1 MLTLTLPLSG
11 VDVWIPGI
19 VLLGILI
26 GFLIGL
32 FGVGGGFLL
41 TPLLKVVFGIPY
53 PVAVGSSLLQIFINS
68 AIATFRHWRN
78 RKVDIKLGLILA
90 AGAMAGTEIGV
101 RILTHLQRSAP
112 ILVNDRPFLP
122 VDLVLNLLFLVLLS
136 AVAVFILLETAR
148 STTSQEVSTAM
159 SRWLRTI
166 RLRPT
171 LFFPR
176 SGIASFSIWIPVLLA
191 VFVGILTGLMGVGGG
206 FVNFPLLIYVLGVP
220 THIAVGTSVFQV
232 LLASGYGAAR
242 HIFLD
247 NVEVIL
253 VGILFAGSFAGVQ
266 LGVKVSQT
274 LGGRSIRRYFALVV
288 AQGVALVIW
297 DLVRQVFF

>member
-1 MLTLTLPLSG
+1 MLMLTLRLSG

-53 PVAVGSSLLQIFINS
+53 PVAVGSSLLQIFMNS
-68 AIATFRHWRN
+68 SIATFRHWRN
-78 RKVDIKLGLILA
+78 QKVDFKLGLILA
-90 AGAMAGTEIGV
+90 AGALGGTEIGV
-101 RILTHLQRSAP
+101 RILTRLQLSAP
-112 ILVNDRPFLP
+112 ILINNRPFSP
-122 VDLVLNLLFLVLLS
+122 VDLVLNILFLVLLS
-136 AVAVFILLETAR
+136 GVAIFILFETTRGTA
-148 STTSQEVSTAM
+148 TQEVSTAI

-166 RLRPT
+166 RLQPT

-176 SGIASFSIWIPVLLA
+176 SGIASYSIWIPILLA
-191 VFVGILTGLMGVGGG
+191 VFVGVLTGLMGVGGG
-206 FVNFPLLIYVLGVP
+206 FVNFPLLIYVIGVP

-242 HIFLD
+242 HIFLG
-247 NVEVIL
+247 NVEFIL
-253 VGILFAGSFAGVQ
+253 VLILFAGSFAGVQ
-266 LGVKVSQT
+266 LGVKVSQI

-297 DLVRQVFF
+297 DLIRQIFF

>member
-53 PVAVGSSLLQIFINS
+53 PVAVGSSLLQIFFNS
-68 AIATFRHWRN
+68 CIATFRHWRN
-78 RKVDIKLGLILA
+78 QKVDFKLGIILA
-90 AGAMAGTEIGV
+90 VGAMAGTEVGV
-101 RILTHLQRSAP
+101 RILNRLQRSAP
-112 ILVNDRPFLP
+112 ILINKRPFLM
-122 VDLVLNLLFLVLLS
+122 VDLVLNILFLVLLS
-136 AVAVFILLETAR
+136 TVAIFILIETGR
-148 STTSQEVSTAM
+148 TTASQEVSTAM

-171 LFFPR
+171 LYFPY
-176 SGIASFSIWIPVLLA
+176 SGIASYSVWIPILLA

-206 FVNFPLLIYVLGVP
+206 FINFPLLIYVIGVP

-232 LLASGYGAAR
+232 LLASGYGAIR
-242 HIFLD
+242 NIFLG
-247 NVEVIL
+247 NVEIIL
-253 VGILFAGSFAGVQ
+253 VGILFAGSLAGVQ
-266 LGVKVSQT
+266 LGVKVSQI

-288 AQGVALVIW
+288 AQGVALVVW
-297 DLVRQVFF
+297 DLIRQIFF

>member
-53 PVAVGSSLLQIFINS
+53 PVAVGSSLLQIFFNS
-68 AIATFRHWRN
+68 CIATFRHWRN
-78 RKVDIKLGLILA
+78 QKVDFKLGIILA
-90 AGAMAGTEIGV
+90 VGAVAGTEVGV
-101 RILTHLQRSAP
+101 RILIRLQRSAP
-112 ILVNDRPFLP
+112 VLINNRPFLA
-122 VDLVLNLLFLVLLS
+122 VDLVLNVLFLVLLS
-136 AVAVFILLETAR
+136 TVAVFILLETGR
-148 STTSQEVSTAM
+148 TTTSQEVSTAM

-171 LFFPR
+171 LYFPR
-176 SGIASFSIWIPVLLA
+176 SGIASYSVWIPLVLA

-206 FVNFPLLIYVLGVP
+206 FINFPLLIYVVGVP

-232 LLASGYGAAR
+232 LLASGYGATR
-242 HIFLD
+242 NIFLG
-247 NVEVIL
+247 NVELIL

-266 LGVKVSQT
+266 LGVRVSQV

-288 AQGVALVIW
+288 AQGVALVVW
-297 DLVRQVFF
+297 DLIRQIFF

>member
-53 PVAVGSSLLQIFINS
+53 PVAVGSSLLQIFANS
-68 AIATFRHWRN
+68 CIATFRHWRN
-78 RKVDIKLGLILA
+78 QKVDFKLGIILA

-101 RILTHLQRSAP
+101 RILSRLQRSAP
-112 ILVNDRPFLP
+112 ILINNRPFLAL
-122 VDLVLNLLFLVLLS
+122 DLVLNILFLVLLS
-136 AVAVFILLETAR
+136 AVAIFILLETGR
-148 STTSQEVSTAM
+148 TTASQEVSTAM

-171 LFFPR
+171 LYFPR
-176 SGIASFSIWIPVLLA
+176 SGIASYSIWIPVILA

-206 FVNFPLLIYVLGVP
+206 FINFPLLIYAIGVP

-232 LLASGYGAAR
+232 LLASGYGATR
-242 HIFLD
+242 HILLG
-247 NVEVIL
+247 NVELVL
-253 VGILFAGSFAGVQ
+253 VGILFVGSFAGVQ
-266 LGVKVSQT
+266 LGVKVSGI

-288 AQGVALVIW
+288 AQGVALVVW
-297 DLVRQVFF
+297 DLIRQTFF

>member
-1 MLTLTLPLSG
+1 MLTLALPLSG

-53 PVAVGSSLLQIFINS
+53 PVAVGSSLLQIFFNS
-68 AIATFRHWRN
+68 CIATFRHWRN
-78 RKVDIKLGLILA
+78 QKVDFKLGIILA
-90 AGAMAGTEIGV
+90 VGAMAGTEVGV
-101 RILTHLQRSAP
+101 RILNRLQRSAP
-112 ILVNDRPFLP
+112 ILINNRPFLM
-122 VDLVLNLLFLVLLS
+122 VDLVLNILFLVLLS
-136 AVAVFILLETAR
+136 TVAIFILIETGR
-148 STTSQEVSTAM
+148 TTASQEVSTAM

-171 LFFPR
+171 LYFPH
-176 SGIASFSIWIPVLLA
+176 SGIASYSVWIPILLA

-206 FVNFPLLIYVLGVP
+206 FINFPLLIYVIGVP

-232 LLASGYGAAR
+232 LLASGYGAIR
-242 HIFLD
+242 NIFLG
-247 NVEVIL
+247 NVEIIL
-253 VGILFAGSFAGVQ
+253 VGILFAGSLAGVQ
-266 LGVKVSQT
+266 LGVKVSQI

-288 AQGVALVIW
+288 AQGVALVVW
-297 DLVRQVFF
+297 DLIRQIFF

>member
-1 MLTLTLPLSG
+1 MLNLTLPLSG

-19 VLLGILI
+19 VLLGVLI

-68 AIATFRHWRN
+68 SIATFRHWRDQ
-78 RKVDIKLGLILA
+78 KVDFKLGLILA

-101 RILTHLQRSAP
+101 RILIRLQRSAP
-112 ILVNDRPFLP
+112 ILINNRPFLL
-122 VDLVLNLLFLVLLS
+122 VDFVLNILFLLLLS
-136 AVAVFILLETAR
+136 AVAILILLETAR
-148 STTSQEVSTAM
+148 RTTSQEVNTAM

-176 SGIASFSIWIPVLLA
+176 SGIASFSIWIPVVLA

-206 FVNFPLLIYVLGVP
+206 FVNFPLLIYVIGVP

-232 LLASGYGAAR
+232 LLASGYGATR
-242 HIFLD
+242 HIFLG
-247 NVEVIL
+247 NVEIIL
-253 VGILFAGSFAGVQ
+253 VLILFAGSFAGVQ
-266 LGVKVSQT
+266 LGVKVSQI

-297 DLVRQVFF
+297 DLIRQIFF

>member
-68 AIATFRHWRN
+68 SIATFRHWRN
-78 RKVDIKLGLILA
+78 QKVDFKLGLILA
-90 AGAMAGTEIGV
+90 AGAMGGTEIGV
-101 RILTHLQRSAP
+101 RILTRLQRSAP
-112 ILVNDRPFLP
+112 ILINNRLFSP
-122 VDLVLNLLFLVLLS
+122 VDLVLNILFLVLLS
-136 AVAVFILLETAR
+136 AVAIFILFETTRGTA
-148 STTSQEVSTAM
+148 TQEVSTAM

-176 SGIASFSIWIPVLLA
+176 SGIASYSIWIPILLA
-191 VFVGILTGLMGVGGG
+191 VFVGVLTGLMGVGGG
-206 FVNFPLLIYVLGVP
+206 FVNFPLLIYVIGVP

-232 LLASGYGAAR
+232 LLASGYGATR
-242 HIFLD
+242 HIFLG
-247 NVEVIL
+247 NVEIIL

-266 LGVKVSQT
+266 LGVKVSQI

-297 DLVRQVFF
+297 DLIRQIFF

>member
-1 MLTLTLPLSG
+1 MFTLTLPLSG

-19 VLLGILI
+19 VLLGIVI

-68 AIATFRHWRN
+68 SIATFRHWRN
-78 RKVDIKLGLILA
+78 QNVDFKLGLLLA

-101 RILTHLQRSAP
+101 RILTRLQRSAP
-112 ILVNDRPFLP
+112 FVINSRPFSP
-122 VDLVLNLLFLVLLS
+122 QDLVLNILFLVLLS
-136 AVAVFILLETAR
+136 AVAIFILIETTRGTA
-148 STTSQEVSTAM
+148 TQEVSTAM
-159 SRWLRTI
+159 SRWLRTV

-171 LFFPR
+171 LFFPH
-176 SGIASFSIWIPVLLA
+176 SGIASYSIWIPILLA
-191 VFVGILTGLMGVGGG
+191 VFVGVLTGLMGVGGG
-206 FVNFPLLIYVLGVP
+206 FVNFPLLIYVIGVP
-220 THIAVGTSVFQV
+220 THIAVGTSVFQI
-232 LLASGYGAAR
+232 LLASGYGATR
-242 HIFLD
+242 HIFLG
-247 NVEVIL
+247 NVEIIL

-266 LGVKVSQT
+266 LGVKVSQI

-297 DLVRQVFF
+297 DLIRQIFF

>member
-11 VDVWIPGI
+11 VDVWIPSI
-19 VLLGILI
+19 VLLGLLI

-68 AIATFRHWRN
+68 LIATFRHWRN
-78 RKVDIKLGLILA
+78 QKVDVKLGLILA
-90 AGAMAGTEIGV
+90 AGAVAGTEVGV
-101 RILTHLQRSAP
+101 RILTLLKQSAP
-112 ILVNDRPFLP
+112 VLINNRPFLR
-122 VDLVLNLLFLVLLS
+122 VDLVLNVLFLILLS
-136 AVAVFILLETAR
+136 AVAVLILLETAR
-148 STTSQEVSTAM
+148 STTTQEVSTAV
-159 SRWLRTI
+159 SRWLRAI
-166 RLRPT
+166 RLRPA
-171 LFFPR
+171 LYFPR
-176 SGIASFSIWIPVLLA
+176 SGIASFSIWIPILLA
-191 VFVGILTGLMGVGGG
+191 LFVGILTGLMGVGGG
-206 FVNFPLLIYVLGVP
+206 FVNFPLLIYVIGVP

-242 HIFLD
+242 HVFLG
-247 NVEVIL
+247 NVEIIL
-253 VGILFAGSFAGVQ
+253 VAILFAGSFAGVQ
-266 LGVKVSQT
+266 LGVKVSQV

-297 DLVRQVFF
+297 DLIRQIFF

>member
-53 PVAVGSSLLQIFINS
+53 PVAVGSSLLQIFFNS
-68 AIATFRHWRN
+68 CIATFRHWRN
-78 RKVDIKLGLILA
+78 QKVDFKLGIILA
-90 AGAMAGTEIGV
+90 VGAMAGTEVGV
-101 RILTHLQRSAP
+101 RILNRLQRSAP
-112 ILVNDRPFLP
+112 ILINNRPFLM
-122 VDLVLNLLFLVLLS
+122 VDLVLNILFLVLLS
-136 AVAVFILLETAR
+136 TVAIFILIETGR
-148 STTSQEVSTAM
+148 TTASQEVSTAM

-171 LFFPR
+171 LYFPH
-176 SGIASFSIWIPVLLA
+176 SGIASYSVWIPILLA

-206 FVNFPLLIYVLGVP
+206 FINFPLLIYVIGVP

-232 LLASGYGAAR
+232 LLASGYGAIR
-242 HIFLD
+242 NIFLG
-247 NVEVIL
+247 NVEIIL
-253 VGILFAGSFAGVQ
+253 VGILFAGSLAGVQ
-266 LGVKVSQT
+266 LGVKVSQI

-288 AQGVALVIW
+288 AQGVALVVW
-297 DLVRQVFF
+297 DLIRQIFF

>member
-19 VLLGILI
+19 VLLGVLI

-41 TPLLKVVFGIPY
+41 TPLLKVVFGISY

-78 RKVDIKLGLILA
+78 QKVDFKLGLILA

-101 RILTHLQRSAP
+101 RIMTRLQRSAP
-112 ILVNDRPFLP
+112 ILVNNRPFLP
-122 VDLVLNLLFLVLLS
+122 VDLVLNILFLVLLS
-136 AVAVFILLETAR
+136 GVAILILLETGR
-148 STTSQEVSTAM
+148 TTTGQEVSTAM

-171 LFFPR
+171 LYFPR
-176 SGIASFSIWIPVLLA
+176 SGIASYSVWIPVILA
-191 VFVGILTGLMGVGGG
+191 VFVGVLTGLMGVGGG
-206 FVNFPLLIYVLGVP
+206 FVNFPLLIYVIGVP

-232 LLASGYGAAR
+232 LLASGYGATR
-242 HIFLD
+242 HIFLG
-247 NVEVIL
+247 NVEIIL

-266 LGVKVSQT
+266 LGVKASQV

-297 DLVRQVFF
+297 DLIRQIFF

>member
-1 MLTLTLPLSG
+1 MLSLILPLSG

-68 AIATFRHWRN
+68 SIATFRHWRN
-78 RKVDIKLGLILA
+78 QKVDIKLGIILA
-90 AGAMAGTEIGV
+90 VGAVAGTEI
-101 RILTHLQRSAP
+101 
-112 ILVNDRPFLP
+112 NNRPFSV
-122 VDLVLNLLFLVLLS
+122 VDLVLNVLFLVLLS
-136 AVAVFILLETAR
+136 SVAIFVLLETGR
-148 STTSQEVSTAM
+148 TTANQEVSTAV

-176 SGIASFSIWIPVLLA
+176 SGIASYSIWIPILLA

-206 FVNFPLLIYVLGVP
+206 FVNFPLLIYVIGVP

-232 LLASGYGAAR
+232 LLASGYGAIR
-242 HIFLD
+242 HVFLG
-247 NVEVIL
+247 NVELIL

-266 LGVKVSQT
+266 LGVKVSRI

-297 DLVRQVFF
+297 DLIRQIFL

>member
-11 VDVWIPGI
+11 IDVWIPGI

-68 AIATFRHWRN
+68 SIATFQHWRN
-78 RKVDIKLGLILA
+78 EKVDFKLGLILA
-90 AGAMAGTEIGV
+90 AGAIAGTEIGV

-112 ILVNDRPFLP
+112 ILINNRPFSP
-122 VDLVLNLLFLVLLS
+122 VDLVLNILFLVLLS
-136 AVAVFILLETAR
+136 AVAIFILLETGRTA
-148 STTSQEVSTAM
+148 TSQEVSTAM

-176 SGIASFSIWIPVLLA
+176 SGIASYSIWIPILLA
-191 VFVGILTGLMGVGGG
+191 VFVGVLTGLMGVGGG
-206 FVNFPLLIYVLGVP
+206 FVNFPLLIYVIGLP
-220 THIAVGTSVFQV
+220 THIAVGTSVFQI
-232 LLASGYGAAR
+232 LLASGYGAGR
-242 HIFLD
+242 HIFLG
-247 NVEVIL
+247 NVEIIL

-266 LGVKVSQT
+266 LGVKVSQI

-297 DLVRQVFF
+297 DLIRQIFF

>member
-68 AIATFRHWRN
+68 SIATFRHWRN
-78 RKVDIKLGLILA
+78 QKVDFKLGLILA
-90 AGAMAGTEIGV
+90 AGAMGGTEIGV
-101 RILTHLQRSAP
+101 RILTRLQRSAP
-112 ILVNDRPFLP
+112 ILINNRLFSP
-122 VDLVLNLLFLVLLS
+122 VDLVLNILFLVLLS
-136 AVAVFILLETAR
+136 AVAIFILFETTRGTA
-148 STTSQEVSTAM
+148 TQEVSTAM
-159 SRWLRTI
+159 SRWLQTI

-176 SGIASFSIWIPVLLA
+176 SGIASYSIWIPILLA
-191 VFVGILTGLMGVGGG
+191 VFVGVLTGLMGVGGG
-206 FVNFPLLIYVLGVP
+206 FVNFPLLIYVIGVP

-232 LLASGYGAAR
+232 LLASGYGATR
-242 HIFLD
+242 HIFLG
-247 NVEVIL
+247 NVEIIL

-266 LGVKVSQT
+266 LGVKVSQI

-297 DLVRQVFF
+297 DLIRQIFF